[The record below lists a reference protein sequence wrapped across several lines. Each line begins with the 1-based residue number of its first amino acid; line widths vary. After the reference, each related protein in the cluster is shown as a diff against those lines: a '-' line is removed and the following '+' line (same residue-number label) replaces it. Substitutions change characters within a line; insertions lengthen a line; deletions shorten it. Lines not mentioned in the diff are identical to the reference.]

1 MPSLPTQLGY
11 LVTYILFQYLW
22 CGCEPR
28 LLCTAYRIFTSTTMA
43 LANTLCRQHT
53 PLLAM
58 ERKGKGK
65 EMEHSRGWQRRTTTT
80 AAATAHNNTNSGFGG
95 KGIFF
100 PSFLYLREGAAAAAA
115 LLLLLLCP
123 LTSQP
128 REYPVAGL
136 EEKGI

>member
-1 MPSLPTQLGY
+1 
-11 LVTYILFQYLW
+11 
-22 CGCEPR
+22 
-28 LLCTAYRIFTSTTMA
+28 MA
-43 LANTLCRQHT
+43 LANTLCRQT
-53 PLLAM
+53 PLLVM

-80 AAATAHNNTNSGFGG
+80 AAASTAHNNTNSGFGG
-95 KGIFF
+95 KGISF
-100 PSFLYLREGAAAAAA
+100 PSFLYIREGAAAAAA

-136 EEKGI
+136 EERGI